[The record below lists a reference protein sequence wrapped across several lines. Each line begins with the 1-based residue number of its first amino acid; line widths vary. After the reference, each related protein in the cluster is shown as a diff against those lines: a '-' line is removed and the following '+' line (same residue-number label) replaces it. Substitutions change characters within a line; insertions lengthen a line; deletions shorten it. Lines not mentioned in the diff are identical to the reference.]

1 MARWI
6 GPRPEYAYID
16 SILAAADEWK
26 RRCLLADGSVFTNEP
41 LWTPANVGEV
51 EQLVVNFATPR
62 AKEEWNLQGWT
73 QLKETLNVRPELAHL
88 AAEAFWFTTLYPDHN
103 EKPPGWKRDRFNELW
118 EIAGSAHPIDRS
130 REHLRS
136 DEALH
141 GVANVSW
148 QLWKVWMS
156 LRYLL
161 TMNRLWKEERPPI
174 DLQQPPWEFIRWL
187 REKVEWPT
195 DTRPIRL
202 AVLYLLFP
210 DYVERVE
217 TSVQKRLIID
227 DLGSQSQKKT
237 NTDAATEDEVVY
249 EIRKRLEE
257 DEGTKELD
265 FFQPPLV
272 EKWRRWRRD
281 EDGEEIEIGP
291 GPQRS
296 GGSRSLNVILY
307 GPPGTGKTYETASRC
322 VGICD
327 GEEPPDG
334 EEMRD
339 RYRELVTEGR
349 IEFVTFHQSYGYEE
363 FVEGLRPETGSD
375 AGMSLTPTDGVLKR
389 MAERAREAS
398 EDEPYVLVID
408 EINRAN
414 VSKVLGEL
422 ITLLEED
429 KRQGAEHEVAVTL
442 PHSGERFTLP
452 ANLHLLGTMNTADR
466 SIALLDTALRRRFRF
481 EELAPKRDLLK
492 AAAEATGVDLPAV
505 LHAMN
510 ERLEWLLD
518 RDHLIG
524 HAWFMT
530 AGSRAEV
537 DDVMRHRIIP
547 LLAEYFYEDW
557 AKVRA
562 VLGGGDDFVQGEPL
576 KRPPGLDDGGYEE
589 EARNRWTVRKVFAD
603 NAYDRLI
610 GGRPADGDAQ

>member
-1 MARWI
+1 
-6 GPRPEYAYID
+6 
-16 SILAAADEWK
+16 
-26 RRCLLADGSVFTNEP
+26 
-41 LWTPANVGEV
+41 
-51 EQLVVNFATPR
+51 
-62 AKEEWNLQGWT
+62 
-73 QLKETLNVRPELAHL
+73 
-88 AAEAFWFTTLYPDHN
+88 
-103 EKPPGWKRDRFNELW
+103 
-118 EIAGSAHPIDRS
+118 
-130 REHLRS
+130 
-136 DEALH
+136 
-141 GVANVSW
+141 
-148 QLWKVWMS
+148 MS

-195 DTRPIRL
+195 DTRPMRL
-202 AVLYLLFP
+202 AVLYLMFP

-217 TSVQKRLIID
+217 TSKQKRLIID
-227 DLGSQSQKKT
+227 DLGSQSQKNT

-265 FFQPPLV
+265 FFQPPLM

-281 EDGEEIEIGP
+281 EDGEESEIQP
-291 GPQRS
+291 GAQRS

-322 VGICD
+322 VEICD
-327 GEEPPDG
+327 GAPPRTD
-334 EEMRD
+334 EVRD
-339 RYRELVTEGR
+339 RYRELSEEGR

-375 AGMSLTPTDGVLKR
+375 AEMSLTPTDGVLKR

-398 EDEPYVLVID
+398 DGEPYVLVID

-429 KRQGAEHEVAVTL
+429 KRQGAANEVAVTL

-481 EELAPKRDLLK
+481 EELAPDPDLLEK
-492 AAAEATGVDLPAV
+492 AAEATGVDLPAV

-537 DDVMRHRIIP
+537 DDVMRHKIIP

-562 VLGGGDDFVQGEPL
+562 VLGGGDDFVRGEPL

-589 EARNRWTVRKVFAD
+589 DARNRWTVRKVFAD

-610 GGRPADGDAQ
+610 GGRPADDDAQ